1 MVYNRNKN
9 NQSKNVWN
17 NWQFISG
24 VLKIIFRHPVLGVTL
39 VPILPNGKIVFV
51 YRRDTQQWSLPGGMV
66 DWGEDIPNTIERELK
81 EETGLNLIKMGRLV
95 GVYSS
100 PDRDP
105 RLHSIS
111 ILIETKVTGEM
122 IVKDTFEIL
131 EVKAFE
137 PQDIPIGDLAHD
149 HDRQISDYLHGK
161 TTIA

>member
-1 MVYNRNKN
+1 MWR
-9 NQSKNVWN
+9 

-39 VPILPNGKIVFV
+39 VPILPDGKIVFV

-66 DWGEDIPNTIERELK
+66 DWGENIPNTIKRELK
-81 EETGLNLIKMGRLV
+81 EETGLNLVKMGRLV
-95 GVYSS
+95 GVYSC

-111 ILIETKVTGEM
+111 ILIETEVAGE
-122 IVKDTFEIL
+122 IIIKDTFEIL
-131 EVKAFE
+131 EVKAFN
-137 PQDIPIGDLAHD
+137 PQDIPVGNLAHD
-149 HDRQISDYLHGK
+149 HDRQITDYLEGK

>member
-1 MVYNRNKN
+1 MWR
-9 NQSKNVWN
+9 

-24 VLKIIFRHPVLGVTL
+24 VLKIIFRHPVLAVTL
-39 VPILPNGKIVFV
+39 VPILPDGKIVFV

-66 DWGEDIPNTIERELK
+66 NWGEDVSNTIKRELK
-81 EETGLNLIKMGRLV
+81 EETGLNLVKMGRLV

-111 ILIETKVTGEM
+111 ILIETEVVGEM
-122 IVKDTFEIL
+122 IIQDTFEIL
-131 EVKAFE
+131 EVKAFN
-137 PQDIPIGDLAHD
+137 PQDIPIGNLAHD
-149 HDRQISDYLHGK
+149 HDHQISDYLEGK